1 MIPKSVPPFVTALL
15 HLCIASC
22 TDVLLH
28 DAHCLVVCW
37 FLYVSNYVW
46 LCMDTICNTL
56 HCLYK
61 AAFELFW
68 SNRGSTREPCSPRN
82 WWPHQDWESLK
93 RSLQSDGHSLHVCC
107 ISTQPSKHIK
117 TTYENEMHMYLD
129 YFARAPT
136 IRSSVSFQ
144 YPLSIHVFSHL
155 VVPSLFRPL
164 FYWNWIHPGMRTKC
178 RLFAFRHH
186 VVFRSF
192 DSRGSSY
199 VDRGQLQLHG

>member
-61 AAFELFW
+61 AAFELFCPIVGLPV
-68 SNRGSTREPCSPRN
+68 NPAVQETDGLIRTGSRSSVRFNQMGIRCMCVVFPPS
-82 WWPHQDWESLK
+82 HQNISKQHMKTKCICIWITLHVH
-93 RSLQSDGHSLHVCC
+93 LQSDQVFHFNTHSASMC
-107 ISTQPSKHIK
+107 
-117 TTYENEMHMYLD
+117 
-129 YFARAPT
+129 
-136 IRSSVSFQ
+136 
-144 YPLSIHVFSHL
+144 L
-155 VVPSLFRPL
+155 V
-164 FYWNWIHPGMRTKC
+164 T
-178 RLFAFRHH
+178 
-186 VVFRSF
+186 
-192 DSRGSSY
+192 
-199 VDRGQLQLHG
+199 